1 MTKNILFMGTPDFA
15 VPVLQSL
22 INSEYHVIGVVTQPD
37 RPVGRKKILT
47 PSPVKVEALK
57 HHIPVFQPE
66 KLSASPE
73 LEQLL
78 TLNIDL
84 IVTAAY
90 GQFLPSC
97 LLNHP
102 THRSINVHASLL
114 PKYRGGAPIQY
125 ALMNGDEQTGV
136 SIMYMEKKMD
146 AGDILAQKAIPILET
161 DTVSTLFDKL
171 SQLGSLLLI
180 ETLPKLFARQIE
192 AIPQDERLVTFS
204 PALKR
209 EEELMDWHQ
218 TAQQLN
224 WKIRAM
230 NAWPG
235 AYTYLNGERFKIWE
249 AVPVLDIKDHDKTV
263 GTVLSCNHELY
274 VACGHGTVLSLRE
287 VQPAGKAK
295 MSIQQYLNGAGKQL
309 QEGVQFGN

>member
-1 MTKNILFMGTPDFA
+1 MTKRILFMGTPDFA
-15 VPVLQSL
+15 VPVLQTLLKSDYT
-22 INSEYHVIGVVTQPD
+22 IVGVVTQPD
-37 RPVGRKKILT
+37 RVVGRKKVLT

-57 HHIPVFQPE
+57 HHLPVYQPE
-66 KLSASPE
+66 KLAQSVE

-78 TLNIDL
+78 QLNLDV

-102 THRSINVHASLL
+102 TYRAINVHASLL

-146 AGDILAQKAIPILET
+146 AGAILAQRAIPILEQ

-171 SQLGSLLLI
+171 SQLGSELLI
-180 ETLPKLFARQIE
+180 ETLPHLFNGQIE
-192 AIPQDERLVTFS
+192 AVEQDNQRVSFS
-204 PALKR
+204 PALTR
-209 EEELMDWHQ
+209 EDELIDWHQ
-218 TAQQLN
+218 SAQQLN

-235 AYTYLNGERFKIWE
+235 AYTYLNGERFKIWS
-249 AVPVLDIKDHDKTV
+249 AIPMPAMTHHQPV
-263 GTVLSCNHELY
+263 GTILSTQHDFL
-274 VACGHGTVLSLRE
+274 VACGQNSVLALLE

-295 MSIQQYLNGAGKQL
+295 MLIQHYVNGAGKQL
-309 QEGVQFGN
+309 SKGVQFGK